1 MSTIKYFRDEYE
13 AHIKEKRCPAG
24 VCKSLVSYFIVPEKC
39 QACQICLRECPV
51 GAISGEKNIVHVIDQ
66 SKCTKCGSCI
76 EVCPAKFDAVVK
88 ISGKPVP
95 QAPVKMEVIRKKEA
109 KS

>member
-1 MSTIKYFRDEYE
+1 
-13 AHIKEKRCPAG
+13 
-24 VCKSLVSYFIVPEKC
+24 
-39 QACQICLRECPV
+39 V

-95 QAPVKMEVIRKKEA
+95 KAPVKMEVIRKKEA